1 MNKKVFFLFVA
12 FSLVVLFS
20 TTHLYAAPDLVVGH
34 YLQEGKKLFEKKDY
48 DLAAVEFN
56 KVLLADPDNEEAL
69 MYLRLL
75 GFGGESQEVIAAN
88 RERGPSVHQS
98 DKSFNEKQ
106 VCPICLAKS
115 KKSSQQSSDKK
126 KKTFIKRNK
135 KGSGK
140 SSLVDNEQQSK
151 LCLKCQKKQAH
162 QKKSKTTIASRTK
175 PGVRVKSAQAGAIN
189 AVDKIGE
196 ELRDQD
202 IDDSV
207 QELIAQEKAAYLAQE
222 QSTLKTQPASK
233 SSSQEPVKQSAA
245 VVKVAAKAKSVQVAG
260 KTVVDEV
267 EEEDID
273 QDIDDSVQEL
283 IAQEKAAY
291 LAQEQATLKTQPASK
306 SSSQE
311 PGKQSAAVV
320 KVAAK
325 AKSVQ
330 VAGKTVVDEVEEEDI
345 DQDIDDSVQEL
356 IAQEKAAYLAQEQ
369 STLKT
374 QPASKSSSQEPG
386 KQSAAV
392 VKVAAKA
399 KSAQIAGKIVVD
411 EDEVEVEDEDVE
423 QTSDQPV
430 AVSAVTEDS
439 AILTEYEQ
447 ELALKKKISAEAQ
460 KAEMKI
466 RREFAADKAKKI
478 EQVHAKYQAK
488 GLGKNQKV
496 IFRDVDGDGA
506 KEQISIAENRVIDRI
521 QAKSDKAQQAA
532 IRKLKKKAAR
542 KEKVLLKKLRAKMAT
557 AKKRG
562 HSQKSGDVIKRKDQ
576 SVKVIPLDNLDQ
588 KEQDIAARF
597 ADKEAS
603 GVSKASNAEPRKL
616 ETSDMPLNSGDADVH
631 HIGSDDPQDLIDP
644 QRIANAQVPE
654 KAKAIEKE
662 NVVLKK
668 KLVQVVEM
676 AQQDQDMIKDLE
688 KNAQEQNNKVETLEN
703 DLVDTRKT
711 LAVKKEALQKQG
723 EKLKDLQL
731 RISTMELD
739 LHSKQFD
746 FKDKQL
752 EYEKK
757 LQAIEKEF
765 GNYKSEK
772 AKTEEDLK
780 EQLKILKEALTRKI
794 AELNEAQER
803 LIFVEDKLAKSEAAH
818 AATIKEYEGVKKTLM
833 DLEGRLSDMPT
844 EMATDQMPLVEIDP
858 QNLPEPKN
866 QNEAAYQ
873 QWIQRQDKLV
883 RALKEKLLW
892 ARDQMDYLGR
902 YDIKISDQ
910 KMAALKEQLVVIKR
924 QLTVQE
930 DSTSKKTTDYTMMEA
945 RLKDAQQRLDMVE
958 KILREK
964 DEQVQELEK
973 QLNGVLSAF

>member
-1 MNKKVFFLFVA
+1 MNKKVFFLSISFLLFV
-12 FSLVVLFS
+12 FSS
-20 TTHLYAAPDLVVGH
+20 TQVYAAPNLVAGH

-88 RERGPSVHQS
+88 RERGPSAHQS

-126 KKTFIKRNK
+126 KRTFIKRNK
-135 KGSGK
+135 KGSGQ
-140 SSLVDNEQQSK
+140 SSLVDNDKQSK
-151 LCLKCQKKQAH
+151 LCLKCQEKQAQ
-162 QKKSKTTIASRTK
+162 QKKSKTTIESRAKTGAK
-175 PGVRVKSAQAGAIN
+175 VKSVQAGAIK

-196 ELRDQD
+196 EVSDQD
-202 IDDSV
+202 MGDSV
-207 QELIAQEKAAYLAQE
+207 QELIAQEKAAYLASE
-222 QSTLKTQPASK
+222 KAVSKTKAVSK

-245 VVKVAAKAKSVQVAG
+245 AAKVAAKAKSAQVAG

-267 EEEDID
+267 EDEDID

-291 LAQEQATLKTQPASK
+291 LASEKAVSKTKAVSK

-311 PGKQSAAVV
+311 PVKQSAAAA

-325 AKSVQ
+325 AKSAQ
-330 VAGKTVVDEVEEEDI
+330 VAGKTVVDE
-345 DQDIDDSVQEL
+345 
-356 IAQEKAAYLAQEQ
+356 
-369 STLKT
+369 
-374 QPASKSSSQEPG
+374 
-386 KQSAAV
+386 
-392 VKVAAKA
+392 
-399 KSAQIAGKIVVD
+399 D
-411 EDEVEVEDEDVE
+411 EDEAEDEDIE
-423 QTSDQPV
+423 QTSDQSV
-430 AVSAVTEDS
+430 AASAVTDDS
-439 AILTEYEQ
+439 AILTEHEQ
-447 ELALKKKISAEAQ
+447 ELVLKKKISAEAQ

-488 GLGKNQKV
+488 GIGKNQKV
-496 IFRDVDGDGA
+496 VFRDVDGDGA
-506 KEQISIAENRVIDRI
+506 KEQISIAENRAIDRI

-532 IRKLKKKAAR
+532 IQKLKKKAAR
-542 KEKVLLKKLRAKMAT
+542 KEKIALQKLRVEMAK

-562 HSQKSGDVIKRKDQ
+562 HSQKAGDVIKRKDQ
-576 SVKVIPLDNLDQ
+576 VVKVMPLDNVEQ

-603 GVSKASNAEPRKL
+603 GASKAGKAAPRKL
-616 ETSDMPLNSGDADVH
+616 ETSDMPLNSADADVH
-631 HIGSDDPQDLIDP
+631 HIVSDDPQDLMDQ

-662 NVVLKK
+662 NLVLKN
-668 KLVQVVEM
+668 KLVKVVEM

-739 LHSKQFD
+739 LHSKQYD

-794 AELNEAQER
+794 AELNDAQER

-818 AATIKEYEGVKKTLM
+818 AATMKEYDGVKKTLM
-833 DLEGRLSDMPT
+833 DLEGRLSDIPT

-866 QNEAAYQ
+866 QNEVAYQ

-930 DSTSKKTTDYTMMEA
+930 DSTSKKTADYTMMEA

-973 QLNGVLSAF
+973 QINGVLSAF